1 MSNHEAIMRVCRFER
16 LSLTL
21 QFFPYVTTHSS
32 YISPLNLSHRCLLRF
47 EEPSFFI
54 VLLRLSLPSAH
65 PLSLSLTRSLS
76 LSLNSLSHT
85 CSVSSPTTLESLNEG
100 TIAGFSF
107 VPLGPVIGSRLQ
119 KISRVPISSLRS
131 IPVEMSSF
139 SGMRSGSSTL
149 PSPATEGKRCQRRG
163 RREGE
168 RRRGVWRACAGCV
181 WSGRWEAR
189 REALTRC
196 TRQATPQWRRGRR
209 LRQLLPC
216 KPS

>member
-76 LSLNSLSHT
+76 LSQFSLTHLLSLQSNDPRVIKRRNDRGVLL
-85 CSVSSPTTLESLNEG
+85 CSP
-100 TIAGFSF
+100 
-107 VPLGPVIGSRLQ
+107 
-119 KISRVPISSLRS
+119 
-131 IPVEMSSF
+131 
-139 SGMRSGSSTL
+139 GSSDRLTAPEDIPRAHL
-149 PSPATEGKRCQRRG
+149 LLALHTGRDVLVLRDAVRVQHLALTCHRGQEVSEKGVEGGREAARGVEGLCGLCVEWAVGGEEGGTHPLHSPSNAAMAPRSKASPA
-163 RREGE
+163 
-168 RRRGVWRACAGCV
+168 A
-181 WSGRWEAR
+181 
-189 REALTRC
+189 AL
-196 TRQATPQWRRGRR
+196 QA
-209 LRQLLPC
+209 
-216 KPS
+216 